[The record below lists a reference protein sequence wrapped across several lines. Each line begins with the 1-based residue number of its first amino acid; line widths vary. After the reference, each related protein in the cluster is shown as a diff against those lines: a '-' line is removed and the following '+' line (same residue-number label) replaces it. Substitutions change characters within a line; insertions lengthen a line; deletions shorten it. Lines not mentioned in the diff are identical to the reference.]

1 MRYVEAERLR
11 KASAYT
17 TGGFVHCYFKH
28 LLDGIEKTIHQEGG

>member
-28 LLDGIEKTIHQEGG
+28 LLDGIEKTINQEFG